1 MDTIKINKQSTLMV
15 AHAGLSGMETPNTS
29 AGFIAAGNRSYWAI
43 ECDLICAKDG
53 FVIIHNPTTAGA
65 SPTELSVPESTVEE
79 LQAITLYDKPF
90 FHGMESFG
98 LSTDGNGTRA
108 DLRIPTLREYIRICK
123 KYGKICL
130 LELKRPMTA
139 DEISGVIEEY
149 KQENYLDGVV
159 FISFHR
165 NNLDEVRRQLPGAS
179 VQLLTAEKQIFTD
192 EFLDELAKCGFDLDI
207 HIFTTT
213 KELVDR
219 IHQRGMKVNVWTCD
233 WLDKAEKLV
242 EWGVDYIT
250 TNIFE

>member
-1 MDTIKINKQSTLMV
+1 MV
-15 AHAGLSGMETPNTS
+15 AHAGLSGMEAENTCAS
-29 AGFIAAGNRSYWAI
+29 FIAAGNRSYWGI
-43 ECDLICAKDG
+43 ECDLRCAKDG
-53 FVIIHNPTTAGA
+53 LVIIHNPTTASV
-65 SPTELSVPESTVEE
+65 SPIELSVSDSTVEA
-79 LQAITLYDKPF
+79 LQSIPLYDRRF
-90 FHGMESFG
+90 FHGIESFG
-98 LSTDGNGTRA
+98 LSRGGTQTRA

-149 KQENYLDGVV
+149 TQENYLDGVV

-192 EFLDELAKCGFDLDI
+192 EFLDEVAKCGFDLDI

-219 IHQRGMKVNVWTCD
+219 IHQRGIKVNVWTCD